1 LQDVDEVGPG
11 EICALFGVDCSSG
24 DTFTDGTSALVLESM
39 FVPEPVMS
47 LSIKP
52 KKATDLDTLGKALN
66 RFTKQDPTF
75 RVHVDSETSE
85 TIISGM
91 GELHLEIYKERLLR
105 EYVQSQ
111 RNLPSFLSGCVPF
124 FSQKLTPRCL
134 LPR

>member
-1 LQDVDEVGPG
+1 
-11 EICALFGVDCSSG
+11 
-24 DTFTDGTSALVLESM
+24 M

-52 KKATDLDTLGKALN
+52 KKNTDLDTLGKALN

-75 RVHVDSETSE
+75 RVHVDPETSE

-105 EYVQSQ
+105 E
-111 RNLPSFLSGCVPF
+111 
-124 FSQKLTPRCL
+124 
-134 LPR
+134 